1 MAGTGKEGLE
11 LADQVDPDLALVDLR
26 LPDVDGI
33 QVLRDLRTRHPQTA
47 VIMITAFGHIESVV
61 VAMKNGATDYLEKP
75 FQHLEKLRI
84 SVSRALEEVKAR
96 REINRLQ
103 GLEEGK
109 YRTSQ
114 IVGEAAPTRRL
125 REVITQLAQ
134 SEAHT
139 ILVQGE
145 SGTGKELVARGLHF
159 ESGRRNSPF
168 MEVNC
173 AAITETLFESE
184 LFGHE
189 KGAFTDAKS
198 TKKGLIELADGGTLF
213 LDEVGEIPIASQAK
227 LLRCLQERTF
237 KRVGGTRDIKVD
249 VRVIAATNRVPRG
262 DGQGRQVPRGP
273 VLPPQRHPAR
283 RSPRSATG
291 ARTSCRWGG
300 TSWPRRTTRSTRR
313 SSAWPPRPRCCS
325 LSYGWPGNV
334 RELKNL
340 IERLVILSTGRHD
353 RGRSASAAGLRRRR
367 EPDARR
373 GIPRAPHPGGGG
385 EVLHPQGPPAGQRQ
399 QERGCED
406 PRNHTPDSPE
416 EAHRRPLL
424 SPDSFHPL
432 GTTWRTA
439 YGQESASY
447 DTVPE
452 APRRRKIFVSRG
464 VIDQSRVWYPLCS
477 KAVARDSRGT
487 RPHSRGARNE
497 TGRQEAPCRR
507 RRKAADARRR
517 EPRWDRAG
525 SRGSGRPS
533 AAWPFHDRRRRH
545 GRRRHPRPHRRRL
558 DRQRGDDPQGR
569 RSLFLVPRVPAR
581 AAASLSGLCAVR
593 GTAAAAALRGR
604 PHARRL
610 PAQDQAARLPRS
622 RLRGGPPPGGGRR
635 RRPCTSSRSPVSAG
649 LLRRRWSSAH
659 PRLPYRRPSR
669 PVVPLA
675 RTSSP

>member
-1 MAGTGKEGLE
+1 
-11 LADQVDPDLALVDLR
+11 
-26 LPDVDGI
+26 
-33 QVLRDLRTRHPQTA
+33 
-47 VIMITAFGHIESVV
+47 MITAFGHIESVV

-159 ESGRRNSPF
+159 ESARRNSPF

-198 TKKGLIELADGGTLF
+198 TKKGLMELADGGTLF
-213 LDEVGEIPIASQAK
+213 LDEVGEIPVASQAK

-249 VRVIAATNRVPRG
+249 VRVIAATNRSLEVMVKEGKFREDLFYRLNVIPLTIPPLR
-262 DGQGRQVPRGP
+262 DRREDILPLGRHFLSDANNTFHKAVKRLAPETET
-273 VLPPQRHPAR
+273 LL
-283 RSPRSATG
+283 
-291 ARTSCRWGG
+291 
-300 TSWPRRTTRSTRR
+300 
-313 SSAWPPRPRCCS
+313 

-340 IERLVILSTGRHD
+340 IERLVILSTGD
-353 RGRSASAAGLRRRR
+353 TIEADQLPLPVSGEVR
-367 EPDARR
+367 EPGARR
-373 GIPRAPHPGGGG
+373 GVPRAAHPGGGG
-385 EVLHPQGPPAGQRQ
+385 EGLHPQGPPPGQRQ

-424 SPDSFHPL
+424 SPDSFHPAR
-432 GTTWRTA
+432 TTWRTV
-439 YGQESASY
+439 
-447 DTVPE
+447 T
-452 APRRRKIFVSRG
+452 
-464 VIDQSRVWYPLCS
+464 
-477 KAVARDSRGT
+477 
-487 RPHSRGARNE
+487 ARNQPE
-497 TGRQEAPCRR
+497 PALRR
-507 RRKAADARRR
+507 
-517 EPRWDRAG
+517 G
-525 SRGSGRPS
+525 PS
-533 AAWPFHDRRRRH
+533 ATKNLCLS
-545 GRRRHPRPHRRRL
+545 GCY
-558 DRQRGDDPQGR
+558 GSESG
-569 RSLFLVPRVPAR
+569 LVPPLLKSGSAR
-581 AAASLSGLCAVR
+581 
-593 GTAAAAALRGR
+593 
-604 PHARRL
+604 
-610 PAQDQAARLPRS
+610 
-622 RLRGGPPPGGGRR
+622 
-635 RRPCTSSRSPVSAG
+635 
-649 LLRRRWSSAH
+649 
-659 PRLPYRRPSR
+659 
-669 PVVPLA
+669 
-675 RTSSP
+675 